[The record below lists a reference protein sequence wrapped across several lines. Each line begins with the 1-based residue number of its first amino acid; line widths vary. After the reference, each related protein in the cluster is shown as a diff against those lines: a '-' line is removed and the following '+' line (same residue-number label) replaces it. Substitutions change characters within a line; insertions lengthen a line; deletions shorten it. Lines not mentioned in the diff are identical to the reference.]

1 MSAEFNQFLS
11 LPDAVRPDSVWG
23 EQCTFCTIPETKTT
37 EVFSDMHGDVPH
49 TLDVPGVPDTF
60 TVLQDVVPIA
70 ESGGHVLLM
79 PNLHRISLATV
90 EDQAGIDTA
99 TEKIIVPIQEAF
111 PANPIL
117 VFEHGPGFIE
127 DKPIACGGC
136 HMDHAHGHLL
146 LLPEGQK
153 LEPIQ
158 HNMEQVLSKNGWDN
172 LEAQRR
178 SSDQVFTGISETA
191 GMSPYLQ
198 VGMINADNSRQSLT
212 YVQKREA
219 QQVPSQ
225 LLRKVVS
232 EVVYQRP
239 EPSYWH
245 WRDIAEIGMA
255 TPERATQIKSDVRT
269 FRARTNF

>member
-1 MSAEFNQFLS
+1 M
-11 LPDAVRPDSVWG
+11 
-23 EQCTFCTIPETKTT
+23 T
-37 EVFSDMHGDVPH
+37 
-49 TLDVPGVPDTF
+49 
-60 TVLQDVVPIA
+60 
-70 ESGGHVLLM
+70 
-79 PNLHRISLATV
+79 
-90 EDQAGIDTA
+90 
-99 TEKIIVPIQEAF
+99 
-111 PANPIL
+111 IL

-158 HNMEQVLSKNGWDN
+158 NNIEQVLSRKGWDN
-172 LEAQRR
+172 LETQRR